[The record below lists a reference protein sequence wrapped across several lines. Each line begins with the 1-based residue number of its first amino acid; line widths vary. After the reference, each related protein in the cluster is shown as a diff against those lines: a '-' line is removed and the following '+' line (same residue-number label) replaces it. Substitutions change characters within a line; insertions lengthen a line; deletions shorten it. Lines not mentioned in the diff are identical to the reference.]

1 MVTLVASLALT
12 AAVAATPAR
21 TAAPPAIRQAS
32 PAAATQAP
40 TAEAEE
46 IRRRVRVGQKVS
58 ITDDQGRQ
66 VEGRISTLSADGLTL
81 VSRRDSTDIPY
92 DRIVRVDRPRDG
104 LGNGAVWGL
113 GVGAASGFLALLA
126 EENRECEP
134 GFFSCGDPEPKH
146 YLVIPLMT
154 GGLGAAIGVG
164 VDALIR
170 REPNIY
176 RRGSGTARLLVRP
189 AFGRGIKAAVVSV
202 SW

>member
-32 PAAATQAP
+32 PADATQAP

-113 GVGAASGFLALLA
+113 GVGAP
-126 EENRECEP
+126 R
-134 GFFSCGDPEPKH
+134 
-146 YLVIPLMT
+146 
-154 GGLGAAIGVG
+154 
-164 VDALIR
+164 
-170 REPNIY
+170 
-176 RRGSGTARLLVRP
+176 
-189 AFGRGIKAAVVSV
+189 
-202 SW
+202 